1 LRLNEGKG
9 GDVKK
14 VAFLVDLQTVNI
26 LDLNSNMIVA
36 QISHDSKLDW
46 LELSQRGDKL
56 LFRDK
61 KRQLNIY
68 DIATQQRSTLLCF
81 CSYVQWVPNS
91 DVVVAQSKGNLCIW
105 YSIDSPTRV
114 TLFPIKG
121 DIEDI
126 ERANGKTEVI
136 VDEGVSTGNS
146 FFIT

>member
-1 LRLNEGKG
+1 
-9 GDVKK
+9 
-14 VAFLVDLQTVNI
+14 
-26 LDLNSNMIVA
+26 MIVA
-36 QISHDSKLDW
+36 QIAHDSKLDW

-68 DIATQQRSTLLCF
+68 DIATQQRSTLLSF

-105 YSIDSPTRV
+105 YSIDYPTRV

-126 ERANGKTEVI
+126 ERAYGKTEVI
-136 VDEGVSTGNS
+136 VDEGVSTGNI
-146 FFIT
+146 FIT